1 MDKIAIVGAG
11 FIGCSWS
18 IVFGRAGHPV
28 TLYDSNDDQRQSAL
42 DRIGQSLEQLAG
54 AGLIKDAGEILSRIR
69 VTSDLAELVSGAV
82 HVQEAVTERLEA
94 KKEAFHAIDERT
106 SSDAIIA
113 SSSSTLPPSS
123 YSEGLSGRSRCLL
136 AHPLNPP
143 HLVPAV
149 EVLPAPWTAED
160 AVAKT
165 RALMESVG
173 QAPIVMKKEIAG
185 FIVNRLQVALL
196 NEAFALLE
204 DDCISAADLDTAI
217 TEGLGLRWSVVG
229 PFETIDLNTSG
240 GLSHYVEIFAEL
252 YHEMMKDRGAPRRWD
267 PALVERINGE
277 MRARWSLEEVPQR
290 QARRDSGLMALA
302 RLHRSSRGV
311 PPLDNSLTSV
321 ALDHLV

>member
-18 IVFGRAGHPV
+18 IVFARAGHRV
-28 TLYDSNDDQRQSAL
+28 TLHDSNGDQRRSAL
-42 DRIGQSLEQLAG
+42 DRIGHSLEQLTA
-54 AGLIKDAGEILSRIR
+54 ASLIKDAGEILGRIR
-69 VTSDLAELVSGAV
+69 VTGDVALAVSGAV
-82 HVQEAVTERLEA
+82 HVQEAVSERLAA
-94 KKEAFHAIDERT
+94 KKEAFRAIDERAPA
-106 SSDAIIA
+106 DAVIA
-113 SSSSTLPPSS
+113 SSSSTLAPSS
-123 YSEGLSGRSRCLL
+123 YSEGLSGCGRCLL

-149 EVLPAPWTAED
+149 EILPAPWTAQH

-173 QAPIVMKKEIAG
+173 QAPIVMKKEVAG

-229 PFETIDLNTSG
+229 PFETIDLNASG
-240 GLSHYVEIFAEL
+240 GLGHYVDIFADL
-252 YHEMMKDRGAPRRWD
+252 YHGMMKDRGPPRRWD
-267 PALVERINGE
+267 PALVERINAD
-277 MRARWSLEEVPQR
+277 MRSRWSLEEIPQR

-302 RLHRSSRGV
+302 RLR
-311 PPLDNSLTSV
+311 NET
-321 ALDHLV
+321 AAE

>member
-28 TLYDSNDDQRQSAL
+28 TLYDSNEEQRQSSL
-42 DRIGQSLEQLAG
+42 DRISQSLKQLAG
-54 AGLIKDAGEILSRIR
+54 AGLIKDVGDILNRIR
-69 VTSDLAELVSGAV
+69 VSGDLAEVVSGAV
-82 HVQEAVTERLEA
+82 HIQEAVTERLET
-94 KKEAFHAIDERT
+94 KKKIFRAIDEGT

-123 YSEGLSGRSRCLL
+123 YSEELSGRSRCLL

-160 AVAKT
+160 AVVKT
-165 RALMESVG
+165 SALMKSVG

-204 DDCISAADLDTAI
+204 DEYISAADLDTAI

-229 PFETIDLNTSG
+229 PFETIDLNASG
-240 GLSHYVEIFAEL
+240 GLSHYVEIFADL
-252 YHEMMKDRGAPRRWD
+252 YHEMMKDRGTPRRWD
-267 PALVERINGE
+267 PDLVERINEE

-290 QARRDSGLMALA
+290 QAQRDSRLMALA
-302 RLHRSSRGV
+302 RLKNEREV
-311 PPLDNSLTSV
+311 
-321 ALDHLV
+321 

>member
-1 MDKIAIVGAG
+1 MDNIAIVGAG

-18 IVFGRAGHPV
+18 IVFGRAGYPV
-28 TLYDSNDDQRQSAL
+28 TLYDSSDDQRQSAL

-54 AGLIKDAGEILSRIR
+54 AGLVQDCEAILGRIR
-69 VTSDLAELVSGAV
+69 VTGDLADAVSGAV

-94 KKEAFHAIDERT
+94 KKEAFRDIDNLA
-106 SSDAIIA
+106 SSDAVIA

-123 YSEGLSGRSRCLL
+123 YSEELYGRGRCLL

-149 EVLPAPWTAED
+149 EILPAPWTAAD
-160 AVAKT
+160 AVART
-165 RALMESVG
+165 RALMEQVG
-173 QAPIVMKKEIAG
+173 QAPIVMKKEISG

-196 NEAFALLE
+196 NEAFALME

-229 PFETIDLNTSG
+229 PFETIDLNASG
-240 GLSHYVEIFAEL
+240 GLSHYVDIFGDL
-252 YHEMMKDRGAPRRWD
+252 YHGMMKERGAPRRWD

-277 MRARWSLEEVPQR
+277 MRTRWPLEEVPQR
-290 QARRDSGLMALA
+290 QARRDRGLMALA
-302 RLHRSSRGV
+302 RLQNER
-311 PPLDNSLTSV
+311 L
-321 ALDHLV
+321 AE

>member
-54 AGLIKDAGEILSRIR
+54 AGLIKDAGDILSRIR
-69 VTSDLAELVSGAV
+69 VTGDLAEAVSGAV

-94 KKEAFHAIDERT
+94 KKEAFRAIDERT

-123 YSEGLSGRSRCLL
+123 YSEGLFGRSRCLL

-229 PFETIDLNTSG
+229 PFETIDLNASG
-240 GLSHYVEIFAEL
+240 GLSHYVEIFADL

-290 QARRDSGLMALA
+290 QTRRDSGLMALA
-302 RLHRSSRGV
+302 RLQ
-311 PPLDNSLTSV
+311 NET
-321 ALDHLV
+321 AAE